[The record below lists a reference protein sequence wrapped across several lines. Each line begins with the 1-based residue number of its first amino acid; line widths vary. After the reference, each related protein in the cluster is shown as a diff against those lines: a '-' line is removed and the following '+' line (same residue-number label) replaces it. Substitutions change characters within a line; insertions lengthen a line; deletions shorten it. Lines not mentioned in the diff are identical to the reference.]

1 MGSVFFEQSVY
12 SLFLYHSGG
21 RSGKTNRV
29 GDTAINIIALVHNV
43 ILDCKL

>member
-21 RSGKTNRV
+21 WSGKMNCV
-29 GDTAINIIALVHNV
+29 DDTAISIIALVHNV
-43 ILDCKL
+43 ISDCKL